1 MVLNQTLYFFVAN
14 HPHYMLQ
21 TVSSLCS
28 TSHSTSSYQ
37 PTSIPNLKFNQKPY
51 PIFPLLEKST
61 KWTQLTELQQ
71 LHAQMVV
78 TGFIHHKPSLNKLIA
93 HVLSMGS
100 LGVGYAY
107 SVFAHTRELDV
118 LTWNS
123 MLRAFVNSNMPRR
136 ALQSYTEMLERS
148 RNVPDRFTFP
158 SLLKGCALLLE
169 FKVGKVLHGQVVK
182 YMLHSDLYIETTLLN
197 MYAACGDLK
206 SARFLFERMGHRN
219 KVVWTSMISGY
230 MKNHCPNEALLLYKK
245 MEEDGFSPDEV
256 TMATLVS
263 ACAELKDLGVGMKLH
278 SHIREMDMKI
288 CAVLGSAL
296 VNMYAKCGDLKT
308 ARQVFDKLSDK
319 DVYAWSALI
328 FGYVKN
334 NRSTEAL
341 QLFREVAGG
350 SNMRPNEVTILAVI
364 SACAQLGDL
373 ETGRWVHDY
382 ITRTQ
387 KGHSVSLNN
396 SLIDMFSKC
405 GDIDAA
411 KRIFDSMS
419 YKDLISW
426 NSMVNGFALHG
437 LGREALAQF
446 RLMQTTDLQ
455 PDEITFIGVLTACS
469 HAGLVQ
475 EGKKLFYEIE
485 ALYGVRLKSEHYGC
499 MVDLLCRAGL
509 LAEAREFIRVMPL
522 QPDGAIWGSMLGAC
536 RVYNNLELGE
546 EAARFLLK
554 LEPTNDGVYILL
566 SNIYAKRKMWNEVKK
581 VRELMNEKGIQKT
594 PGCSSVVI
602 DNIAHSFLAGDC
614 SHPEIAEIS
623 IMLRQVREKLKL
635 AGYVADTSEVL
646 LNIDDNKKEE
656 SVSQHSEKL
665 ALCYGL
671 LKSEIGGRIVILK
684 NLRVCSDCHTLIKLV
699 SKIYQRQITL
709 RDRNR
714 FHHFKDGSCS
724 CRDYW

>member
-1 MVLNQTLYFFVAN
+1 
-14 HPHYMLQ
+14 
-21 TVSSLCS
+21 
-28 TSHSTSSYQ
+28 
-37 PTSIPNLKFNQKPY
+37 
-51 PIFPLLEKST
+51 
-61 KWTQLTELQQ
+61 
-71 LHAQMVV
+71 
-78 TGFIHHKPSLNKLIA
+78 
-93 HVLSMGS
+93 MGS

-107 SVFAHTRELDV
+107 SVFAHTRELDI
-118 LTWNS
+118 LTWNT
-123 MLRAFVNSNMPRR
+123 MLRGFVNSNMPRR
-136 ALQSYTEMLERS
+136 ALQSYTEMLEQS

-158 SLLKGCALLLE
+158 SLLKGCALSLE
-169 FKVGKVLHGQVVK
+169 FKVGKILHGQVVK

-197 MYAACGDLK
+197 MYAACGDLR
-206 SARFLFERMGHRN
+206 SARLLFERMGHRN
-219 KVVWTSMISGY
+219 KVVWTSMIS
-230 MKNHCPNEALLLYKK
+230 
-245 MEEDGFSPDEV
+245 
-256 TMATLVS
+256 
-263 ACAELKDLGVGMKLH
+263 
-278 SHIREMDMKI
+278 
-288 CAVLGSAL
+288 GSAL

-308 ARQVFDKLSDK
+308 ARQVFDHLSDK

-341 QLFREVAGG
+341 QLFREMAEG

-387 KGHSVSLNN
+387 QDHSVSLNN

-419 YKDLISW
+419 YRDLISW
-426 NSMVNGFALHG
+426 NSMVNGLALHG

-446 RLMQTTDLQ
+446 HLMQTTDLH

-485 ALYGVRLKSEHYGC
+485 ALYGIRLKLEHYGC

-522 QPDGAIWGSMLGAC
+522 QPNGAIWGSMLGAC

-546 EAARFLLK
+546 EAARCLLK

-566 SNIYAKRKMWNEVKK
+566 SNIYARRKMWNEVKK

-614 SHPEIAEIS
+614 SHPETAEIF
-623 IMLRQVREKLKL
+623 IMLRQVKEKLKL

-671 LKSEIGGRIVILK
+671 LKSKIGGRIVILK

>member
-1 MVLNQTLYFFVAN
+1 MD
-14 HPHYMLQ
+14 
-21 TVSSLCS
+21 TVD
-28 TSHSTSSYQ
+28 
-37 PTSIPNLKFNQKPY
+37 KF
-51 PIFPLLEKST
+51 
-61 KWTQLTELQQ
+61 QQ

-93 HVLSMGS
+93 HVLLMGS
-100 LGVGYAY
+100 LGVVYAY
-107 SVFAHTRELDV
+107 SVFAHTQELDI
-118 LTWNS
+118 LTWNT
-123 MLRAFVNSNMPRR
+123 MLRGFVNSNMPRR
-136 ALQSYTEMLERS
+136 ALQSYIEMLERS

-169 FKVGKVLHGQVVK
+169 FKVGKILHGQVVK
-182 YMLHSDLYIETTLLN
+182 YMLDSDLYIATTLLN
-197 MYAACGDLK
+197 MYAACGDLN
-206 SARFLFERMGHRN
+206 SARFLFEKMGHRN

-230 MKNHCPNEALLLYKK
+230 TRNHCPNEALLLYEK
-245 MEEDGFSPDEV
+245 MEENGFGPDEV

-278 SHIREMDMKI
+278 SRIRETGMKI

-296 VNMYAKCGDLKT
+296 VDMYAKCGDLKT
-308 ARQVFDKLSDK
+308 ARHVFDHLSER

-341 QLFREVAGG
+341 QLFREMAGG
-350 SNMRPNEVTILAVI
+350 SNLRPNEVTILAVV

-373 ETGRWVHDY
+373 ETGRWIHDY

-387 KGHSVSLNN
+387 QDHFVSLSN

-405 GDIDAA
+405 GDIDTA
-411 KRIFDSMS
+411 KRIFNSMS
-419 YKDLISW
+419 KKDLISW
-426 NSMVNGFALHG
+426 NSMVNGLAIHG
-437 LGREALAQF
+437 LGREALARF
-446 RLMQTTDLQ
+446 HLMRTTDLQ

-469 HAGLVQ
+469 HAGLVE
-475 EGKKLFYEIE
+475 EGKRLFYEIE
-485 ALYGVRLKSEHYGC
+485 ALYGIRPKLEHYGC

-509 LAEAREFIRVMPL
+509 LTEAREFIREMPL
-522 QPDGAIWGSMLGAC
+522 QPNGAIWGSMLGAC

-546 EAARFLLK
+546 EAARCLLE

-566 SNIYAKRKMWNEVKK
+566 SNIYARRQMWNEVKN
-581 VRELMNEKGIQKT
+581 VRELMNAKGIQKT

-602 DNIAHSFLAGDC
+602 NNIAHSFLAGDC
-614 SHPEIAEIS
+614 SHPETTEIF
-623 IMLRQVREKLKL
+623 IMLRQVREKLKP
-635 AGYVADTSEVL
+635 AGYVADISEVL

-671 LKSEIGGRIVILK
+671 LKTKIGGRIVILK

-699 SKIYQRQITL
+699 SKIYQRQITV
-709 RDRNR
+709 RDRTR
-714 FHHFKDGSCS
+714 FHHFNDGSCS